1 MRTWYPACK
10 RDLRTA
16 KPTKP
21 VLPVIWDWVL
31 GSNQADERGKKKKR
45 VTNTKSPAIV
55 NSVLTEDRRVF

>member
-21 VLPVIWDWVL
+21 VLPVIWDWLL
-31 GSNQADERGKKKKR
+31 GSNKADERRERIKR
-45 VTNTKSPAIV
+45 G
-55 NSVLTEDRRVF
+55 